1 MRTELQPA
9 RPAATPATIDVRAI
23 PALTKLMKKRCSREE
38 VGRWGRV
45 WEAVTHRFSRYQR
58 NAHTP
63 QFICQRKNPKKKS
76 IIIKDSGLFM
86 TELSEPVRRHQ
97 QKVTTQPKR
106 SGIDS
111 FGGKTIRRPQMQ
123 RGKTKKPTGI
133 LLYVSKLL
141 DLPLVPST
149 QVRTG
154 SCADA
159 HKYFLQVVAPNSA
172 LSWNRVSLSG
182 GKTCLSDERCNVKKE
197 RRYRLPSLHRSSDR
211 YDYTVLDPI
220 PFFPLPLDHRW
231 CLQPD
236 RAGSFGEAQ
245 KQSPEY
251 RRSRAEPL
259 LFSDEQPNR
268 QNCLCW
274 SCVAH
279 TVSALSFV
287 KIVQV
292 R

>member
-86 TELSEPVRRHQ
+86 TELLSEPVRRHQ

-172 LSWNRVSLSG
+172 LFWNRVSLSG

-245 KQSPEY
+245 KQSPDPV
-251 RRSRAEPL
+251 RN
-259 LFSDEQPNR
+259 LFCSQTNSPTGKTV
-268 QNCLCW
+268 CAGL
-274 SCVAH
+274 VLH
-279 TVSALSFV
+279 TQSVP
-287 KIVQV
+287 
-292 R
+292 